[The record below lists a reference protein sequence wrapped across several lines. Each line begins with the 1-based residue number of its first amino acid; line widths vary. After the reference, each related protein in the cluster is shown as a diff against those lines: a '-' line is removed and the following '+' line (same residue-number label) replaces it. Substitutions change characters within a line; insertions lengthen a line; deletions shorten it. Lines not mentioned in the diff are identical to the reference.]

1 MLNEIVLAIIQA
13 ATEFLPV
20 SSSGHL
26 ALFGNYFSKI
36 DLFYF
41 TVLHLA
47 SVLAILIYTRK
58 EIYNLIT
65 FNPKYKKMWIY
76 IIIGII
82 PAGLVGL
89 FFNDFI
95 EQAFSSNIVIG
106 FAFLFTGTMLLTTRK
121 FQNTKAPLNK
131 KRSLIIGLSQI
142 LALLPGISR
151 SGTTISFGLFSGLK
165 KEEAFKFSFLMAI
178 PLILGA
184 TILELKDFYFSI
196 DLLVGFIICTILSFF
211 FLDLLHKIVKKN
223 YFWLFG
229 IYCIIL
235 GIITLF
241 LAI

>member
-1 MLNEIVLAIIQA
+1 MQNEILLALIQA

-26 ALFGNYFSKI
+26 ALFGNMFAKV

-41 TVLHLA
+41 TILHMA

-58 EIYNLIT
+58 EIYQLIT
-65 FNPKYKKMWIY
+65 FNKKYKRMWIY
-76 IIIGII
+76 IIIGIL

-95 EQAFSSNIVIG
+95 EQAFSSLLLIG
-106 FAFLFTGTMLLTTRK
+106 LAYLFTGFMLLITKR
-121 FQNTKAPLNK
+121 FQNTKGKLTK
-131 KRSLIIGLSQI
+131 KRSLLIGLAQI
-142 LALLPGISR
+142 LALFPGISR

-184 TILELKDFYFSI
+184 TILEFKNAYFNISI
-196 DLLVGFIICTILSFF
+196 LVGFVVCLIFSLLFLSLLNQIL
-211 FLDLLHKIVKKN
+211 KKN
-223 YFWLFG
+223 YFWMFG

-235 GIITLF
+235 GIITLI
-241 LAI
+241 LAV